1 MYYRTFTGFT
11 IMVLFLCT
19 TFLTANA
26 SSSVANKLANSMIE
40 GKVLETMDSG
50 GYTYAQVETKE
61 GAVWAAIPKATI
73 TKGQDISLKPGA
85 LMENFPSKTLNRTFD
100 AIIFSGGINGASAAN
115 PHATIQPVAKA
126 NGGNSSFADA
136 LKAESKGA
144 GPMAGGA
151 NLGAAATTS
160 GSSGAVVPSANI
172 KVEKAEGGQ
181 TIAELF
187 ANPKDFNNKT
197 VKVRGNVVKVSK
209 MIMGK
214 NWLHLQDGTGDASKN
229 THDLVVTT
237 MSEPTKDSV
246 VIVEGVL
253 HTAKDFGFGYFY
265 DVIVEDATIK

>member
-73 TKGQDISLKPGA
+73 TKGQNISLKPGA
-85 LMENFPSKTLNRTFD
+85 VMENFPSKTLNRTFD

-115 PHATIQPVAKA
+115 PHATIQPVANA
-126 NGGNSSFADA
+126 GGANSSFSDA
-136 LKAESKGA
+136 LKAESRGGV
-144 GPMAGGA
+144 GPMAGGNA

-172 KVEKAEGGQ
+172 KVDKAE
-181 TIAELF
+181 
-187 ANPKDFNNKT
+187 
-197 VKVRGNVVKVSK
+197 
-209 MIMGK
+209 
-214 NWLHLQDGTGDASKN
+214 TGCR
-229 THDLVVTT
+229 LI
-237 MSEPTKDSV
+237 E
-246 VIVEGVL
+246 
-253 HTAKDFGFGYFY
+253 
-265 DVIVEDATIK
+265 